1 MQKDRIILASSS
13 PRRKKLLTQIGLDF
27 KVIASKYEENLN
39 FISNPS
45 NYVKDLAHN
54 KALEVANLN
63 SNSLVIGADT
73 IIFFDNK
80 VFGKPKTANQAFN
93 TLHELSGR
101 THRVITGV
109 SLLHLEKK
117 IDINFFFFIFVT
129 IQKLKKSEI
138 KYYIK
143 NYNVLDKA
151 GSYGIQGYF
160 AIHIKEIKGC
170 YFNIMGLPLSLFYS
184 YYKSIQKKL
193 YKNKDKL

>member
-1 MQKDRIILASSS
+1 MIQKNKIILASSS
-13 PRRKKLLTQIGLDF
+13 PRRKRLLDQIGIDF
-27 KVIASKYEENLN
+27 KVIASSYKENLKFN
-39 FISNPS
+39 SNPYV
-45 NYVKDLAHN
+45 YVKDLARN

-63 SNSLVIGADT
+63 YNSLVIGADT
-73 IIFFDNK
+73 IIFFENK
-80 VFGKPKTANQAFN
+80 VFGKPKTTNQAFN
-93 TLHELSGR
+93 TLLKLSGK

-109 SLLHLEKK
+109 SLLHLEKE
-117 IDINFFFFIFVT
+117 IDINFYQSTQIT
-129 IQKLKKSEI
+129 LQKLKKDEI
-138 KYYIK
+138 EYYID

-193 YKNKDKL
+193 Y

>member
-117 IDINFFFFIFVT
+117 IDINFHQSTFVT

>member
-1 MQKDRIILASSS
+1 MFHFCIWK
-13 PRRKKLLTQIGLDF
+13 
-27 KVIASKYEENLN
+27 
-39 FISNPS
+39 
-45 NYVKDLAHN
+45 
-54 KALEVANLN
+54 
-63 SNSLVIGADT
+63 
-73 IIFFDNK
+73 
-80 VFGKPKTANQAFN
+80 
-93 TLHELSGR
+93 
-101 THRVITGV
+101 
-109 SLLHLEKK
+109 KK
-117 IDINFFFFIFVT
+117 IDINFHQSTFVT